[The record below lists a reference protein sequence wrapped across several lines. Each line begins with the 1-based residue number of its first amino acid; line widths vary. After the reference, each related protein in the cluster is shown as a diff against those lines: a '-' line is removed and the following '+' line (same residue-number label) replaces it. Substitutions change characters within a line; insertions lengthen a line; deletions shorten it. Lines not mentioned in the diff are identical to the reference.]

1 MYKRQGADFDAELT
15 EQERRHSASGDAS
28 DRLSAGRT
36 AAAPVIPAA
45 VFFLECIVRMSRT
58 VGEGDLSVIPG
69 EMVMVAEDVYKRQG
83 RHPEPSDGGMPS
95 HAGRKGGKALR

>member
-1 MYKRQGADFDAELT
+1 VEAVFLDISKLKLLFRNSIRPDRSCIGADFDAELT

-36 AAAPVIPAA
+36 AAAPVIPEA

-69 EMVMVAEDVYKRQG
+69 AQVQVADEQ
-83 RHPEPSDGGMPS
+83 
-95 HAGRKGGKALR
+95 